1 MLSSRLNRLHRV
13 NSHPPNCHP
22 EHSEGSAYLSPSL
35 TVASSHSS
43 HSLPVFSIAALACAH
58 SNVRNP
64 NPLMRLLHDSLDTRG
79 GGPYPTTRHTFAPS
93 HDGISSTSR
102 CLAMRSEQRPT
113 AISFSIC
120 TYTNRTRIPF
130 GTLHLRAVLARR
142 IRTYKKP
149 GGRPRLGSLLSPSL
163 VFPSLIVC

>member
-35 TVASSHSS
+35 TVTSSHSS

-64 NPLMRLLHDSLDTRG
+64 NPLMRLLHDSLDTRRG
-79 GGPYPTTRHTFAPS
+79 VLTQPPGTPSPQATTEFPLPPVASPRDPSSVRPLSPLASALIQIAPVSPLELCTFARFWREES
-93 HDGISSTSR
+93 ALTK
-102 CLAMRSEQRPT
+102 
-113 AISFSIC
+113 
-120 TYTNRTRIPF
+120 N
-130 GTLHLRAVLARR
+130 
-142 IRTYKKP
+142 P
-149 GGRPRLGSLLSPSL
+149 GAGLDSDLCSLLLSS
-163 VFPSLIVC
+163 FRRS